1 MYSRPGYMSG
11 CRTYAMVTPP
21 SSESENRSK
30 NVPLCFSSNICS
42 AKGLEIKPM
51 TNPFCHSL
59 LKCCCVSR
67 RIRWNH
73 SQNVKLRSGKASLQK
88 SGQLKREKKKM
99 YLFYIDSFQKIP
111 LIKIGLLSNQ
121 ASRYPQCTKIQIPQ
135 PKNCSFFFPLKNLL
149 QTSGLIWILD
159 AFWPSNLLSKL
170 KLK

>member
-1 MYSRPGYMSG
+1 
-11 CRTYAMVTPP
+11 MVTPP

-30 NVPLCFSSNICS
+30 NVPLFTLSSNICS

-88 SGQLKREKKKM
+88 SGQLKIEKKSVS
-99 YLFYIDSFQKIP
+99 LIDSFQKIP
-111 LIKIGLLSNQ
+111 IIKIGNQ
-121 ASRYPQCTKIQIPQ
+121 ASRYDVQKS
-135 PKNCSFFFPLKNLL
+135 KYRNCSFFFALKNLL
-149 QTSGLIWILD
+149 ETSGLIWILD
-159 AFWPSNLLSKL
+159 AFWLLNSLSQLFKP
-170 KLK
+170 

>member
-1 MYSRPGYMSG
+1 MGVVGKKVGESEYLEKSQICFKKKPKMYSRPGYMSG

-67 RIRWNH
+67 RIR
-73 SQNVKLRSGKASLQK
+73 
-88 SGQLKREKKKM
+88 
-99 YLFYIDSFQKIP
+99 
-111 LIKIGLLSNQ
+111 
-121 ASRYPQCTKIQIPQ
+121 
-135 PKNCSFFFPLKNLL
+135 
-149 QTSGLIWILD
+149 
-159 AFWPSNLLSKL
+159 
-170 KLK
+170 